1 MSFRVSYKKQV
12 IFYVMLIS
20 VFFVGIETI
29 FQITDFTE
37 TQCRIQF
44 AEDVG
49 LSKETRN
56 QLCKDRNQ
64 LKVDPFTLEITPG
77 QELGTITINNYGFR
91 GDDIT
96 KNKPEDTYRIFMMGG
111 STMEGDLTADHQT
124 IPAYL
129 QKKFSENPLNK
140 NVEVI
145 NAGCSSCHSY
155 HETMKI
161 ENQLIDFEPDM
172 IVVYDGWNDAMREV
186 PNELRGKSDDMQ
198 NYLSLDKDDGVRDFL
213 RNFKDVK
220 TFSAINR
227 IVNYGGDSLRVLDRT
242 IQPYDNTYIDTKTQ
256 EWKDRWEK
264 TCQLGNEKNFDVIIT
279 IQPLLGSSDREMTLE
294 ESLWYKRYD
303 NENLNLALKKY
314 VEKMYEIK
322 SCSAVYDL
330 TNMFDG
336 VEGPLFFDNGHVGP
350 RGNQHASEK
359 FFDLLYPIV
368 SSKIKS

>member
-1 MSFRVSYKKQV
+1 MSLQVSYKKQ
-12 IFYVMLIS
+12 IAFYIMLIS
-20 VFFVGIETI
+20 VFFAGIEI
-29 FQITDFTE
+29 VFQVTDFTE

-49 LSKETRN
+49 LDKETRD

-96 KNKPEDTYRIFMMGG
+96 KDKPSDTYRIFMMGG

-129 QKKFSENPLNK
+129 EKKFSEKSLTK
-140 NVEVI
+140 KVQVI

-161 ENQLIDFEPDM
+161 KNKLLDFEPDM
-172 IVVYDGWNDAMREV
+172 IVAYDGWNDAMREV
-186 PNELRGKSDDMQ
+186 PNELKGKVDDIQ
-198 NYLSLDKDDGVRDFL
+198 NFEVDNDKNRIQDFL
-213 RNFKDVK
+213 RIFKDVK

-227 IVNYGGDSLRVLDRT
+227 IVNYGGDSLRMLDRT
-242 IQPYDNTYIDTKTQ
+242 IQPYNDAYIDTKTQ

-264 TCQLGNEKNFDVIIT
+264 TCHLGNEKNFDVVVT

-303 NENLNLALKKY
+303 NQNLNLALKKY
-314 VEKMYEIK
+314 VDKMYELN
-322 SCSAVYDL
+322 SCTAVHDF

-350 RGNQHASEK
+350 RGNQHASDK
-359 FFDLLYPIV
+359 FFELLYPIV
-368 SSKIKS
+368 SSKIQN